1 MTAIIDLPYRRKV
14 VPDRPAKPKVGRTQV
29 NSVDIIAGS
38 ASVLRPLIV
47 SLGVIGAAMVWSPNA
62 KADIVGD
69 ALGDIGIGNNGPVSS
84 AIAQVGTSICPMLVQ
99 PGSQMASNLT
109 QASGNG
115 GLAPPV
121 AGMVTSMA
129 IQSQCPAFMTAL
141 ANGNL
146 PALMGG
152 GIPSPPLGG
161 GAPGLP
167 GLGGTPALPG
177 LPGVPAGVTP
187 GLSTAPAP
195 GLGAPAA
202 GIPGLATSATAP
214 APGLGVPTP
223 GLGVPAPAAG
233 VPAPAAAPAPAP
245 AANGIVPMQLA

>member
-99 PGSQMASNLT
+99 PGSKVASNLT
-109 QASGNG
+109 AASGNG

-152 GIPSPPLGG
+152 GIPSSPLGG
-161 GAPGLP
+161 GGIPGLP

-187 GLSTAPAP
+187 GAPTAPAP
-195 GLGAPAA
+195 GLG
-202 GIPGLATSATAP
+202 IPGLTTSATAP
-214 APGLGVPTP
+214 AP

-233 VPAPAAAPAPAP
+233 VPAPAAPPAPAP
-245 AANGIVPMQLA
+245 AANGISPMQLA

>member
-1 MTAIIDLPYRRKV
+1 MTTAIALPYHRKVTLDRRKAV
-14 VPDRPAKPKVGRTQV
+14 VGRPAKPKIGRTQV
-29 NSVDIIAGS
+29 NSVDVIAGS
-38 ASVLRPLIV
+38 ATVLRPLIV
-47 SLGVIGAAMVWSPNA
+47 SLGVIAAAMVWSPNA

-84 AIAQVGTSICPMLVQ
+84 AIAQMGTTICPMLVQ
-99 PGSQMASNLT
+99 PGGKVASNLT

-121 AGMVTSMA
+121 AGMVTQMA

-152 GIPSPPLGG
+152 GIPTSPLGG
-161 GAPGLP
+161 AGAPSIPGLP

-187 GLSTAPAP
+187 G
-195 GLGAPAA
+195 
-202 GIPGLATSATAP
+202 IPGVATAATAP
-214 APGLGVPTP
+214 APGLGIPAP
-223 GLGVPAPAAG
+223 GLGTPALAPA
-233 VPAPAAAPAPAP
+233 VPAPAP
-245 AANGIVPMQLA
+245 AANGIVPMQIA

>member
-1 MTAIIDLPYRRKV
+1 MTATIELPYRRKV
-14 VPDRPAKPKVGRTQV
+14 VPGRPAKPKIGRTQV
-29 NSVDIIAGS
+29 NSVDIIAAS
-38 ASVLRPLIV
+38 ATVLRPLIV
-47 SLGVIGAAMVWSPNA
+47 SLAVIGAAMVWSPNA

-69 ALGDIGIGNNGPVSS
+69 ALGDIGIGNNGPISS

-99 PGSQMASNLT
+99 PGSAMASNLT

-121 AGMVTSMA
+121 AGMVTQMA

-152 GIPSPPLGG
+152 GIPTSPPGG
-161 GAPGLP
+161 TPALPGLG

-202 GIPGLATSATAP
+202 GIPGLATSA
-214 APGLGVPTP
+214 L
-223 GLGVPAPAAG
+223 APAAG
-233 VPAPAAAPAPAP
+233 VPAPAP
-245 AANGIVPMQLA
+245 AANGIVPMQIA

>member
-47 SLGVIGAAMVWSPNA
+47 SLGVIGAAMVWSPSA

-161 GAPGLP
+161 GTPGLP

-177 LPGVPAGVTP
+177 LPGVPAGLTP
-187 GLSTAPAP
+187 GVAAPPAP
-195 GLGAPAA
+195 GLGV
-202 GIPGLATSATAP
+202 PGLATSATAP
-214 APGLGVPTP
+214 APGLGVP
-223 GLGVPAPAAG
+223 APAAG
-233 VPAPAAAPAPAP
+233 VPAPAVPAPAP

>member
-1 MTAIIDLPYRRKV
+1 MTAIIELPYRRKV
-14 VPDRPAKPKVGRTQV
+14 VPGRAAKPKIGRTQV

-38 ASVLRPLIV
+38 AAVLRPLIV
-47 SLGVIGAAMVWSPNA
+47 SLGVIGAAMVWSPSA

-99 PGSQMASNLT
+99 PGSKMASNLT

-115 GLAPPV
+115 GIAPPV
-121 AGMVTSMA
+121 AGMVTQMA
-129 IQSQCPAFMTAL
+129 IQSQCPSFMTAL

-152 GIPSPPLGG
+152 GIPSSPLGG
-161 GAPGLP
+161 TPGLP
-167 GLGGTPALPG
+167 GLGGLGGLGGTPALPG

-187 GLSTAPAP
+187 GL
-195 GLGAPAA
+195 GAPAA
-202 GIPGLATSATAP
+202 GIPGLATSSSAP

-223 GLGVPAPAAG
+223 GLGVPVPAAG
-233 VPAPAAAPAPAP
+233 IPAPAP
-245 AANGIVPMQLA
+245 AANGIVPMQIA

>member
-1 MTAIIDLPYRRKV
+1 MTAIIELPYHRKV
-14 VPDRPAKPKVGRTQV
+14 VPGRPAKPKVGRTQV
-29 NSVDIIAGS
+29 NSFDIIAGS

-62 KADIVGD
+62 KADIMGD

-99 PGSQMASNLT
+99 PGSKVASNLT
-109 QASGNG
+109 AASGNG

-121 AGMVTSMA
+121 AGMVTQMA

-161 GAPGLP
+161 GGGLAGLPGLGGTQGLP

-177 LPGVPAGVTP
+177 LPGVPAGLTP
-187 GLSTAPAP
+187 GAAAPPAP
-195 GLGAPAA
+195 GL
-202 GIPGLATSATAP
+202 GIPGLATSATSP
-214 APGLGVPTP
+214 AP
-223 GLGVPAPAAG
+223 GLGVPAPA
-233 VPAPAAAPAPAP
+233 PAVPAP

>member
-1 MTAIIDLPYRRKV
+1 MTTATIAVPYRRKV
-14 VPDRPAKPKVGRTQV
+14 AIGRPAKPKVGRTQV
-29 NSVDIIAGS
+29 SSVDIIAGS
-38 ASVLRPLIV
+38 ATVLRPLIV
-47 SLGVIGAAMVWSPNA
+47 SLGIIGAAMVWSPSA

-115 GLAPPV
+115 GIAPPV
-121 AGMVTSMA
+121 AGFVTQMA
-129 IQSQCPAFMTAL
+129 IQSQCPAFMNAL

-152 GIPSPPLGG
+152 GIPAAPSAPGL
-161 GAPGLP
+161 PGLP

-177 LPGVPAGVTP
+177 LPGVPAGVMP
-187 GLSTAPAP
+187 TAP
-195 GLGAPAA
+195 GMPA
-202 GIPGLATSATAP
+202 AP
-214 APGLGVPTP
+214 APGLGVPLP
-223 GLGVPAPAAG
+223 GLATSADAPAPVPSPAAG
-233 VPAPAAAPAPAP
+233 IPAPAP
-245 AANGIVPMQLA
+245 GANGISPMQLA